1 VETRK
6 VPTRSFRAEV
16 GRLWVRRAFR
26 DWPGCE
32 RRWFDL
38 ARGGLGHGRNAGS
51 IPDAGAV
58 EIEGGLLYV
67 PPVEP
72 ELAPARD
79 ALIDSL
85 QRQGVPML
93 VQLAVGETLGSTVAP
108 PEAIVIDLLEPLLAR
123 RLDAL
128 DAVPRESVVVWPL
141 VAALTDDEALWDEG
155 CRRLRAADVTC
166 VQAVVLELG
175 PAERR
180 ELAGDESGEDL
191 YSRLFHGRAASE
203 RRFAGVAS
211 RHGLDVFF
219 RRRGSDS
226 DRRARNAAI
235 AELLALAGELWGRL
249 GRGEVQ
255 AQELFRA
262 SRWVEDNAVEVRA
275 LAAEGNLEI
284 VEALRPAAVTAI
296 VEQWARAGS
305 SPTVDEWLAEYV
317 AAALP

>member
-1 VETRK
+1 
-6 VPTRSFRAEV
+6 V

-93 VQLAVGETLGSTVAP
+93 VQLAVGETLGLTVAP

-211 RHGLDVFF
+211 GHGLDVFF

-262 SRWVEDNAVEVRA
+262 SRWVEDNAVDVRA

-284 VEALRPAAVTAI
+284 VEALRPSGVAAI
-296 VEQWARAGS
+296 VDEWSRAGS
-305 SPTVDEWLAEYV
+305 SPTVEEWLGEYV
-317 AAALP
+317 APAMP